1 MQAAYQFFRPTVYKL
16 IFTAEWVAYVL
27 LRATGGRLTSLHQLL
42 VGLWPLL
49 FFYCLGCVL
58 VAWSHRANRVASGR
72 GLALLVVVMVALD
85 QVSKTVASALL
96 SPDATLPLVKG
107 WLHLANVHNVAGS
120 WLTPVWF
127 KPVLILAAILVLPLS
142 VIGYRYY
149 DVSSERKS
157 LWADLAFLGIF
168 ACFASWL
175 CDVFLRGYVVDFV
188 GIPGLVTVDFKDLF
202 SSLAV
207 CAIII
212 EMLDNPAISLRW
224 DGWRAELESTRR
236 LITNFTVFAAGELRS
251 CWIVARERF
260 KSLLRG
266 G

>member
-16 IFTAEWVAYVL
+16 IFTAEWVAYIL
-27 LRATGGRLTSLHQLL
+27 LRATGGRLTSLHQLM

-58 VAWSHRANRVASGR
+58 VAWSHRADRVASGR

-85 QVSKTVASALL
+85 QVSKTVISVFV
-96 SPDATLPLVKG
+96 PPNATLLLVKG
-107 WLHLANVHNVAGS
+107 WLHLANVTGS

-149 DVSSERKS
+149 VSSKRRS
-157 LWADLAFLGIF
+157 LWADLAFMGIF
-168 ACFASWL
+168 VGYVTRL
-175 CDVFLRGYVVDFV
+175 CDVSLRGYTLDFIQ
-188 GIPGLVTVDFKDLF
+188 IPGLVTVDFGDLF
-202 SSLAV
+202 LSLGV
-207 CAIII
+207 CVLI
-212 EMLDNPAISLRW
+212 EVLDNPDISLRW
-224 DGWRAELESTRR
+224 DGWRAEAESIRR
-236 LITNFTVFAAGELRS
+236 LITDFTVFAAGELRS

-260 KSLLRG
+260 KSLLSLNFAP
-266 G
+266 